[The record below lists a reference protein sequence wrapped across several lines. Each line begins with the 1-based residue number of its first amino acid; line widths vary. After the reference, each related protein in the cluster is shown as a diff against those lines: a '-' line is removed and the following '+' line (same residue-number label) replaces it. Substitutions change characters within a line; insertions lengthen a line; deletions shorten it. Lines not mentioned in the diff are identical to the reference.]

1 MGTMDT
7 AVTRAS
13 LEGRGLTDK
22 RALWERI
29 LALRHELYQA
39 AIHTDSLTSDQV
51 LEMSAELD
59 RLILAYMEPGHP
71 REAQEAS
78 T

>member
-1 MGTMDT
+1 
-7 AVTRAS
+7 V
-13 LEGRGLTDK
+13 TDK

-39 AIHTDSLTSDQV
+39 AVHSDSLTSDQV
-51 LEMSAELD
+51 LQMSAELD
-59 RLILAYMEPGHP
+59 RLILAYMESSRLP
-71 REAQEAS
+71 EAQEAS